1 MVPPHRPATLVVVA
15 GTGTDIGKTWV
26 GSQLAGELRL
36 RGFTVAARKPAQ
48 SFDPAVDHPLD
59 AELLAA
65 ATGESVTDVC
75 PPARW
80 YAKPM
85 APPMAAESMGLAPF
99 TLRDIRDELRWPPA
113 TDVGIVE
120 QAGGIGAPQA
130 SDGDGVDMVKL
141 LEPDLVVLVALPG
154 LGTLS
159 NVSLAVRALGGRR
172 LVVYMNRFDPSDE
185 LHSANLSWL
194 RERAGLAVEVSVSS
208 LAGDVAGLRDPLGGF
223 G

>member
-1 MVPPHRPATLVVVA
+1 
-15 GTGTDIGKTWV
+15 
-26 GSQLAGELRL
+26 
-36 RGFTVAARKPAQ
+36 
-48 SFDPAVDHPLD
+48 
-59 AELLAA
+59 
-65 ATGESVTDVC
+65 
-75 PPARW
+75 
-80 YAKPM
+80 
-85 APPMAAESMGLAPF
+85 MGLAPF

-159 NVSLAVRALGGRR
+159 SVSLAVRALGGRR